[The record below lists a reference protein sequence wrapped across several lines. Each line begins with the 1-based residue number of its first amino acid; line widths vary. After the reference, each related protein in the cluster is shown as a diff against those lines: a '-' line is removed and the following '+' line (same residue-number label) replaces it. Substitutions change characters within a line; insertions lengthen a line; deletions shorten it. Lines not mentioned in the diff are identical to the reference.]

1 MEDNHTY
8 LLREYERDI
17 IKMLVPVDIF
27 LSIVLMVGIIGNIFV
42 IFIFATKM
50 RKDKKGARY
59 FIPILAVSDLMV
71 CIASEINTISESLHW
86 TSFHSDMLCKTLMFF
101 LLQTIMT
108 SSAFLLAIAVQRFI
122 KICRPTAKQMT
133 LFWRRITIIFV
144 IVANT
149 SYSIPTA
156 IVSGVQETSVV
167 YNNIS
172 ITGEGCSTG
181 NNKYPRF
188 QLIYGGILIL
198 IIVTNIVTTAG
209 LYTPIALVIYR
220 RFRKQYIQRTSIEE
234 TEIRRTSGKISV
246 RIANGV
252 ASAQLTPQK
261 PKRDRQSQTNFNV
274 MFFVI
279 IFIYLISYIPT
290 AVVLIYVT
298 MDDTMWA
305 TSSYGEIRS
314 YFFLIRTYVF
324 NHAAN
329 PFVYAYFDSEIKSHM
344 MCLLFP
350 RLDHSLDRHI

>member
-8 LLREYERDI
+8 LLREFERDI
-17 IKMLVPVDIF
+17 IKTLVPVDIF
-27 LSIVLMVGIIGNIFV
+27 LSIVLIVGIIGNIFV

-59 FIPILAVSDLMV
+59 FIPIFAVSDLMV

-86 TSFHSDMLCKTLMFF
+86 TSFHLDMLCKTLMFF
-101 LLQTIMT
+101 LLQTMMT
-108 SSAFLLAIAVQRFI
+108 SSSFLLAIAVQRFI

-133 LFWRRITIIFV
+133 LFWRRITIVLV

-172 ITGEGCSTG
+172 ITGETG

-198 IIVTNIVTTAG
+198 IIVTNIVATAG

-220 RFRKQYIQRTSIEE
+220 RFRKRHIQRTSVEE

-252 ASAQLTPQK
+252 ASGQLTRQK

-279 IFIYLISYIPT
+279 IFIYLVSYIPT

-298 MDDTMWA
+298 VDDAIWT

-329 PFVYAYFDSEIKSHM
+329 PFVYAYFDSKIKSHM
-344 MCLLFP
+344 MCLLSP
-350 RLDHSLDRHI
+350 RLDHRLDRHI